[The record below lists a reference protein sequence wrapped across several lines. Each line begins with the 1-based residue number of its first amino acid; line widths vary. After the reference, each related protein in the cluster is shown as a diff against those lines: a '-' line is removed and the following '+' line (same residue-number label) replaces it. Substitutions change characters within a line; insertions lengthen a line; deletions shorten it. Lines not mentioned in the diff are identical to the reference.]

1 MRKWERCD
9 WRGEVVVGV
18 LEGISGLL
26 EDMAGM
32 ACRQLWCTVC
42 SGKIKVITK
51 DSSACGCEANG

>member
-1 MRKWERCD
+1 MRKWEKCD

-32 ACRQLWCTVC
+32 ACRQLWCKLQCVL
-42 SGKIKVITK
+42 GK
-51 DSSACGCEANG
+51 SR